1 MSSEGAE
8 REHEL
13 YKLCAGVLD
22 HLPWGV
28 CLVDTQG
35 RIVLLNRFQERLSAV
50 MRTEVLGKCLYDSP
64 TVRANGFD
72 QVVRQVLATGRP
84 WRGPAVEAPVEE
96 QPGVGSRAF
105 RDEVIPLRS
114 GDQIVGA
121 LILSIPA
128 GDELRQARQR
138 EQERLQL
145 QAILDALPAPLM
157 VVDSEFR
164 ILQISKAYAA
174 AFGAESP
181 EELRGQP
188 CHQRLRGRPEV
199 CPDCP
204 VPKARQSGRWVRA
217 ELAGQAVGQGGVG
230 TAVCAYPMPGS
241 QGDTM
246 LIAEHQ
252 AATTGRPQELSV
264 PQKELLRKEIVRQV
278 AQMRARAAYAEG
290 VLNSIEE
297 LVAVLSPEGE
307 ILLTN
312 RALAKCV
319 QRGEEELV
327 GGRLFAL
334 LADIPFARLESQFA
348 EALAARAPVT
358 GRLSWRALDDDERHL
373 AYEMR
378 PCCLADGST
387 VVVLC
392 ARDVSEEVRTQAR
405 EMFQEKMASLAV
417 LAGRVAHEIN
427 NPLEALQNHVSLLEM
442 EIAKGADL
450 AGVRAELEA
459 IQKQIRQIAG
469 VTNFLLGF
477 TRSSPEEHGPVD
489 IAVVLRN
496 ATAVSEVTR
505 CQADITVETSIAPDL
520 PKVMGSESDLE
531 RCFVNLLR
539 NAAEAIV
546 DRGVVRI
553 VASQNPHT
561 GQVQV
566 EISDTGVGIPE
577 QVLPHIFDPFF
588 TTKKVSRQAGLGL
601 SLCYSIISDHGGHID
616 VESQHGQGSRVI
628 VSLPAMVMEPQSI
641 GARA

>member
-84 WRGPAVEAPVEE
+84 WRGPAVEAQVDD
-96 QPGVGSRAF
+96 QPGEGTQAF
-105 RDEVIPLRS
+105 RDEVIALRS

-138 EQERLQL
+138 EQARLQL

-164 ILQISKAYAA
+164 IQQISRAYAA

-181 EELRGQP
+181 EELLGQP
-188 CHQRLRGRPEV
+188 CHRRLRGRSEV

-204 VPKARQSGRWVRA
+204 VPEARQSGRWVRA
-217 ELAGQAVGQGGVG
+217 ELAG
-230 TAVCAYPMPGS
+230 TAVCAYPMPGP

-246 LIAEHQ
+246 LIVERQ
-252 AATTGRPQELSV
+252 AAATERPPELSV

-297 LVAVLSPEGE
+297 LVAVLSPEGK
-307 ILLTN
+307 ILLSN

-348 EALAARAPVT
+348 EALATGAPVT
-358 GRLSWRALDDDERHL
+358 GRLSWHALDNDERHL

-378 PCCLADGST
+378 PYQLADGST

-392 ARDVSEEVRTQAR
+392 AREVSAEVRTQAR
-405 EMFQEKMASLAV
+405 LMFQEKMASLAV
-417 LAGRVAHEIN
+417 LGGRVAHEIN

-459 IQKQIRQIAG
+459 IQKQIRQIAI

-477 TRSSPEEHGPVD
+477 SRSSPEEHGPVD

-496 ATAVSEVTR
+496 ATAVSEITR
-505 CQADITVETSIAPDL
+505 SQADITVETSIAPDL

-531 RCFVNLLR
+531 RCFVNILR

-566 EISDTGVGIPE
+566 EISDTGVGIQE

-628 VSLPAMVMEPQSI
+628 VSLPAMVMELQSI